1 MSRIAAGSS
10 DAVRISKLDPL
21 DSDYESAWDFTK
33 LQATKPS
40 VTNPNQRRLGL
51 LADNILH
58 SDIASDSEPG
68 NEDEP
73 IFEKLDLVTE
83 PRRPLEPPGSS
94 PWRSRIVQAMEAKRN
109 RKGVLLAWKLASQ
122 VTALFGQK

>member
-40 VTNPNQRRLGL
+40 VTRSSFLGL
-51 LADNILH
+51 LDRLFF
-58 SDIASDSEPG
+58 IALWLNPG
-68 NEDEP
+68 NEDIP
-73 IFEKLDLVTE
+73 DLRVKDI
-83 PRRPLEPPGSS
+83 P
-94 PWRSRIVQAMEAKRN
+94 
-109 RKGVLLAWKLASQ
+109 Q
-122 VTALFGQK
+122 VTHGCRLNRLAFWFGFVHRKPNGISESACSPGLTAPSEGSAYQYWV